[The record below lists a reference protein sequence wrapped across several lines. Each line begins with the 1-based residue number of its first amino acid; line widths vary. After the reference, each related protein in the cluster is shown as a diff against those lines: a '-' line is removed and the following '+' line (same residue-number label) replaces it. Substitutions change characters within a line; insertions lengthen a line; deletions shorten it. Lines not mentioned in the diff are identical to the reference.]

1 MYLGEVVE
9 RGPVDDIFEDPQH
22 PYTQALLESVPR
34 ADTSEHG
41 RRVDPLTGDVPS
53 PRNPPSGCRF
63 HTRCPY
69 AREACREADPEE
81 YDAGAEGQS
90 AACFRVVDDH
100 PYWESDPLPDAG
112 EVGVTDA
119 AARGEDTGVGADDD

>member
-1 MYLGEVVE
+1 VVE
-9 RGPVDDIFEDPQH
+9 RGPVDAIFEDPQH

-34 ADTSEHG
+34 ADTSEQG

-53 PRNPPSGCRF
+53 PRNPPPGCRF

-69 AREACREADPEE
+69 AREACREEPPDE
-81 YDAGAEGQS
+81 YKSGAAGQS
-90 AACFRVVDDH
+90 AACFRAVEGH
-100 PYWESDPLPDAG
+100 AYWESDPLPDAG

-119 AARGEDTGVGADDD
+119 ETRNEGSGVGADDD